1 MKRDK
6 NSDLNLIKQAA
17 KLYEENLM
25 NKNILFVYL
34 KNNEIKFYEVTFLK
48 EHFKH
53 FSGVKSKLNAYDF
66 FYKSRKNRLKLQ
78 DFEYKD
84 STTGLKLDNLIKS
97 MNLKCYAKMIG
108 NFKQN
113 KVYLSITKLAGN
125 NNIIIGFDEGEKI
138 NYPKTLLKGDIR
150 DYTLGK
156 PNRIIGI
163 FSKDV
168 KEVKYENLTYMAKNI
183 SLDRILLD
191 EKLRDLLSISINK
204 NCEKRDYKTPF

>member
-6 NSDLNLIKQAA
+6 INDLNLIKQAA

-25 NKNILFVYL
+25 NKNVLLIYL
-34 KNNEIKFYEVTFLK
+34 ENNEIEYYEVTFLK

-53 FSGVKSKLNAYDF
+53 LSGVKTKLNAYEF
-66 FYKSRKNRLKLQ
+66 SYKARKNRLKLQ
-78 DFEYKD
+78 DFDYKD
-84 STTGLKLDNLIKS
+84 STTGLKLDNLIKFI
-97 MNLKCYAKMIG
+97 NLNFYAKMIG

-125 NNIIIGFDEGEKI
+125 NNIMIGFDEGEKI

-150 DYTLGK
+150 DYTLN

-163 FSKDV
+163 LTKDV
-168 KEVKYENLTYMAKNI
+168 KDFKYQKLTYIAKNI
-183 SLDRILLD
+183 STNRILSDKKLKELLNISMNKQ
-191 EKLRDLLSISINK
+191 EK
-204 NCEKRDYKTPF
+204 EKTNSP